1 MIRSA
6 GILPIPFLLSA
17 CLAASPAREQ
27 VGQIEFAS
35 QTYLL
40 EQDARGWLIRT
51 PEGPVPCRAATERDC
66 YWSLRAHLVV
76 QDADGD
82 MG

>member
-1 MIRSA
+1 MIRSTR
-6 GILPIPFLLSA
+6 LLLIPFLLSA
-17 CLAASPAREQ
+17 CVAAGPDREQ
-27 VGQIEFAS
+27 VGQIAFAG

-40 EQDARGWLIRT
+40 EQGTLGWLIRT
-51 PEGPVPCRAATERDC
+51 PEGPVPCRASTETDC

-82 MG
+82 MS